1 MRRAVPAPGAAQ
13 SARRRGARLGGL
25 TAGFVAVVIALA
37 APIAVA
43 DPPPITITVP
53 GDNTVEATSGSG
65 AVVSFTVTSND
76 LAATVS
82 CDHPSGSVFA
92 IATTTVACTAVD
104 GADSASA
111 SFSVIVRDTTPPV
124 VTVPGNIPTGATSS
138 AGAVVTFS
146 ASAADLVDGSVSPS
160 CVPASGSTFPF
171 GPTTVTC
178 TATDTHG
185 NQSSASFNVTVKDAT
200 PPVVT
205 VPPDITTT
213 TTTASGKSV
222 TFTASASDN
231 IDGSITATCTPA
243 SGTNFAVGTTT
254 VNCSATDAHGNTASA
269 SFHVT
274 VTLVDTTPPVV
285 TVPPDITTTT
295 TTASGKSV
303 TFTASASDNIDGSIT
318 ATCTPAS
325 GANFAVGTTTVNCSA
340 TDAHGNTASASF
352 HVTVTLVDTTPPVV
366 TVPPDITTTTTTAS
380 GKSVTFTASASDNI
394 DGSITAT
401 CTPASGTNFA
411 VGTTT
416 VNCSATDAHGNKGT
430 GSFTITVTLVDTTPP
445 VVTVP
450 PNITTTTTTAS
461 GKSVTYPAA
470 TANDNIDGAITPTC
484 TPASG
489 TNFAVGTTTVNC
501 SATDAHGNKGTG
513 SFTITVTLVDT
524 TPPVVTVP
532 ANITQEATS
541 SGGAV
546 VTFPPATASDNI
558 DGAITPTCTPASGT
572 TFPLGPTTVTCS
584 ATDQHNNTGTGTFK
598 ITIRDTTDP
607 VVHVPDHITA
617 EAASA
622 DGAAVSFSASADDAI
637 DGSLSTSCTPA
648 SSSTFP
654 LGTTTVTCTATDR
667 SGNKGSATFQ
677 VTVGD
682 TTGPSVTVPANLT
695 REANGP
701 GGALVIFTAS
711 ASDGVDGPLTPAAIT
726 CLPASGSTFPL
737 GKTTVT
743 CSASDSHGNSGHSSF
758 VVTVVDTTAPRLN
771 VPKAITLSSPNPLP
785 ASNSKVAAFLGSAN
799 ATDLVDGTVSVTNDA
814 PGSFPLGTTTVTFTA
829 TDKAGN
835 KTVASSSVTVTVAA
849 VPPPPPPDTT
859 PPAPVGKLAASAS
872 DGVVK
877 LTWLQPA
884 DGDFDHVAVEQSS
897 AGSPLSVVYTGSGN
911 SFTAR
916 GLKNGSEYR
925 FVVVS
930 YDKTGNASAEAAIVA
945 TPAAPM
951 LLQPKDAAVTTK
963 PPLLDWRDVTGASY
977 YNVQLYRA
985 PSGLKTTSVLPSGSK
1000 ILSIW
1005 PTTSSLRLSA
1015 KWVYGKKHYQL
1026 SPGRYLWFVWA
1037 GFGPRADVK
1046 YGPLL
1051 GQSSFIVRRH

>member
-1 MRRAVPAPGAAQ
+1 MRPQSGTSSR
-13 SARRRGARLGGL
+13 SARRLVTC
-25 TAGFVAVVIALA
+25 TATDAHGNESTA
-37 APIAVA
+37 
-43 DPPPITITVP
+43 
-53 GDNTVEATSGSG
+53 
-65 AVVSFTVTSND
+65 SFNVTVTH
-76 LAATVS
+76 V
-82 CDHPSGSVFA
+82 
-92 IATTTVACTAVD
+92 
-104 GADSASA
+104 
-111 SFSVIVRDTTPPV
+111 DTTPPV
-124 VTVPGNIPTGATSS
+124 VTVPA
-138 AGAVVTFS
+138 
-146 ASAADLVDGSVSPS
+146 
-160 CVPASGSTFPF
+160 
-171 GPTTVTC
+171 
-178 TATDTHG
+178 
-185 NQSSASFNVTVKDAT
+185 
-200 PPVVT
+200 
-205 VPPDITTT
+205 DITTT

-222 TFTASASDN
+222 TYPASASDN
-231 IDGSITATCTPA
+231 IDGAITPTCTPA

-254 VNCSATDAHGNTASA
+254 VNCSATDAHGNTGPG

-285 TVPPDITTTT
+285 TVPADITTTT

-303 TFTASASDNIDGSIT
+303 TYTAARPATTSTAPSHRPARPPPARTSRSERQPSIAAPPTRTATPAPAPSTSPSRSSTRRRRSSPSPQTSQRRRRPPPARASPSPRPASDNIDGAIT
-318 ATCTPAS
+318 P
-325 GANFAVGTTTVNCSA
+325 
-340 TDAHGNTASASF
+340 
-352 HVTVTLVDTTPPVV
+352 
-366 TVPPDITTTTTTAS
+366 
-380 GKSVTFTASASDNI
+380 
-394 DGSITAT
+394 T

-416 VNCSATDAHGNKGT
+416 VTCTATDAHGNKGT

-450 PNITTTTTTAS
+450 ANITTTTTTAS

-489 TNFAVGTTTVNC
+489 TNFAVGTTPVNC

-558 DGAITPTCTPASGT
+558 DGAITPTCSPASGT
-572 TFPLGPTTVTCS
+572 TFPLGPTTVTCT

-648 SSSTFP
+648 SNSTFP